1 MLSWDLVALGEM
13 RMNCSWPSP
22 GNGPFFDQTSLNSA
36 EADLFPMAAFS
47 DISYTLCYPPDHFH
61 DQQVVISK
69 QSAFALLLL
78 VCSHFLVLMPAS
90 LGTSQRIPTLS
101 PVCRYE
107 AELNPV
113 DHQKANV
120 LKYQMEKRPFFEMP
134 SHLADVDLDEYDY
147 EEDFE

>member
-1 MLSWDLVALGEM
+1 MKHWKWCSSCRCLVSAGTFGHF
-13 RMNCSWPSP
+13 PVY
-22 GNGPFFDQTSLNSA
+22 LNS
-36 EADLFPMAAFS
+36 FF
-47 DISYTLCYPPDHFH
+47 F
-61 DQQVVISK
+61 
-69 QSAFALLLL
+69 
-78 VCSHFLVLMPAS
+78 FL
-90 LGTSQRIPTLS
+90 I
-101 PVCRYE
+101 CRYE